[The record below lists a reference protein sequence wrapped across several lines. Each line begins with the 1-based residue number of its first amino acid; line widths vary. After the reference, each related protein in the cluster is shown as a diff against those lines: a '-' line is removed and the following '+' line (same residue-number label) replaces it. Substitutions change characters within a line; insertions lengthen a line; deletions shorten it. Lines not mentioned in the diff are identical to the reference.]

1 MMLFD
6 SFRAMNTDMLVAAEG
21 DPEAV
26 NAGFGRVREFVRAAE
41 ERFTRFSEKS
51 ELSQLNR
58 ASGTWRRV
66 SPELFEVI
74 RIASKC
80 ASTTAGLFDP
90 GLLDA
95 LEAAGYDRSM
105 DAIREAGPGLERETL
120 QPRGRVGDIRLNED
134 SSSVLLPRGLRLDL
148 GGIAKGWI
156 AEQAVALLAPV
167 ADVRAVNAGGDMY
180 AAGLPPEGSWRV
192 ALEDPL
198 HPDRILAVLA
208 LGPGAV
214 ATSSVTRRA
223 WHQPG
228 GVRHHIIDPR
238 TRRPAVT
245 DWLSMTVIAQHAA
258 IAEVYAK
265 VLLIAGRA
273 STRAMAADSDAPLT
287 FIGVDRE
294 GRLWG
299 SDDAWRVIEHG
310 ADEYGAVAEAR
321 DVCDARA

>member
-6 SFRAMNTDMLVAAEG
+6 SFRAMNTDIVVAAEG
-21 DPEAV
+21 DPAAV
-26 NAGFGRVREFVRAAE
+26 KVGFERVRELVRGAE
-41 ERFTRFSEKS
+41 ERFTRFSENS

-58 ASGTWRRV
+58 VSGTWRKV

-74 RIASKC
+74 RVASEC
-80 ASTTAGLFDP
+80 AATTSGLFDP
-90 GLLDA
+90 TILDA
-95 LEAAGYDRSM
+95 LEAAGYNRSM
-105 DAIREAGPGLERETL
+105 DAIRTAGPGPERDPS
-120 QPRGRVGDIRLNED
+120 QPRGSLADIRMNAD

-156 AEQAVALLAPV
+156 AERAVALLAPV
-167 ADVRAVNAGGDMY
+167 ADVRAVNAGGDMV

-198 HPDRILAVLA
+198 RPDRTLAVLA
-208 LGPGAV
+208 LGPGAL

-223 WHQPG
+223 WQQPD

-238 TRRPAVT
+238 TRKPAVT

-265 VLLIAGRA
+265 VLLVAGRA
-273 STRAMAADSDAPLT
+273 STRAMAADSEEPLT

-310 ADEYGAVAEAR
+310 ADEYRAVAEAR
-321 DVCDARA
+321 DVCDAGA